1 MAMKFSLAWVGSIT
15 AVFSLVGGVYGGWQF
30 FSGQAERRQ
39 AINRLLTDEAVQI
52 KASDYESAWKTL
64 EQAAGVDS
72 KSERVEQAQE
82 DAAMLW
88 LETIRI
94 SGDQTFASITE
105 KLEPAL
111 IRGMNTAKSPQRQ
124 ADLLAHLGWSYFLR
138 RRESGGGLDPES
150 AYREALRKDP
160 GNPYAHAMWGHWILW
175 NHGSEKEAA
184 AHFAA
189 AMAASRAVSRAYL
202 RSMELSAYH
211 NEETPEA
218 DFELIRI
225 ANEIRKE
232 TGELDAGRAHD
243 LLNVYW
249 EYVAIPNK
257 RSTTFLSTIPPE
269 DHVATFDW
277 LVQREGGQGSSTHA
291 YIRSALLEAAGRK
304 GEALASYR
312 ALAATFRPNDAG
324 SLVDGTRR
332 AIARL
337 TSR

>member
-15 AVFSLVGGVYGGWQF
+15 AVFSLVGAVYGGWQF
-30 FSGQAERRQ
+30 FSGQVEKRRE
-39 AINRLLTDEAVQI
+39 IDRLLTDEAVQI

-64 EQAAGVDS
+64 GQAADVDP

-88 LETIRI
+88 LEMIRI
-94 SGDQTFASITE
+94 SGDQTFTSITK
-105 KLEPAL
+105 KLEPVL
-111 IRGMNTAKSPQRQ
+111 IRGVTTTKSPQRQ
-124 ADLLAHLGWSYFLR
+124 ADLQAHLGWSYFLR
-138 RRESGGGLDPES
+138 SRESGGGPDPES
-150 AYREALRKDP
+150 AYREALQKDP

-175 NHGSEKEAA
+175 NHGSEKQAS

-189 AMAASRAVSRAYL
+189 AMTTSRAVSRSYL
-202 RSMELSAYH
+202 RSLELSAYH

-218 DFELIRI
+218 HFELIHI
-225 ANEIRKE
+225 ANDIRKDS
-232 TGELDAGRAHD
+232 GELDAPWPHD

-249 EYVAIPNK
+249 EYVAIPNERRK
-257 RSTTFLSTIPPE
+257 EFLNAIPPQ

-277 LVQREGGQGSSTHA
+277 LVQREGGNDLGTHA

-304 GEALASYR
+304 DEALASYR
-312 ALAATFRPNDAG
+312 ALAATFRPNDSG
-324 SLVDGTRR
+324 SLVDDTRK

-337 TSR
+337 ASR